1 MNKLIILSIS
11 MMVLFASCSKDK
23 TNTSTPETT
32 TQKLQHKWNLV
43 SIEDIQ
49 YLGTSTTQI
58 DNINSY
64 GVAGDSIDFSAN
76 NKAYLRIAGGND
88 TLLYSVLNDTKL
100 IMDSDTFTINNLTAS
115 ALKLTYYGRETSP
128 VNNWDNVITLSR

>member
-64 GVAGDSIDFSAN
+64 GVAGRF
-76 NKAYLRIAGGND
+76 Y
-88 TLLYSVLNDTKL
+88 
-100 IMDSDTFTINNLTAS
+100 
-115 ALKLTYYGRETSP
+115 
-128 VNNWDNVITLSR
+128 

>member
-1 MNKLIILSIS
+1 
-11 MMVLFASCSKDK
+11 
-23 TNTSTPETT
+23 
-32 TQKLQHKWNLV
+32 
-43 SIEDIQ
+43 
-49 YLGTSTTQI
+49 
-58 DNINSY
+58 
-64 GVAGDSIDFSAN
+64 
-76 NKAYLRIAGGND
+76 LRIAGGND